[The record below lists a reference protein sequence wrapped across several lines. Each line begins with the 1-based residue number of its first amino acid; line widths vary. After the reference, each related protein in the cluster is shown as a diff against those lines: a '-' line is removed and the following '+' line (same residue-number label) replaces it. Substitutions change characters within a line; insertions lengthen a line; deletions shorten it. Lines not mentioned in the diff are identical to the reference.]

1 MFGRQVI
8 MKLKNGPPVAEFDRI
23 VDSDI
28 LPILR
33 KQKGFRGES
42 ILVSPERAE
51 VIANSFWD
59 SKEDAEAY
67 SQSGYPEVLKVLTN
81 VIEGTPTVKTF
92 EFARL
97 TVQQAAAARLS

>member
-1 MFGRQVI
+1 MFARQVT
-8 MKLKNGPPVAEFDRI
+8 MKLKSDAVAEFNRI
-23 VDSDI
+23 IDSEI
-28 LPILR
+28 LPLLR
-33 KQKGFRGES
+33 QHKGFRDET
-42 ILVSPERAE
+42 ILIAPERAE

-67 SQSGYPEVLKVLTN
+67 SQSGYPEVLKVLAN

-92 EFARL
+92 DFARL